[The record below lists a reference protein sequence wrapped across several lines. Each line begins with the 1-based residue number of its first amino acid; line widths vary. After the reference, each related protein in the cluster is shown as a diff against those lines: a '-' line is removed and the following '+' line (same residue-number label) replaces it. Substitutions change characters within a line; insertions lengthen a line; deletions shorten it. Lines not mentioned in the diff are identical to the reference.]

1 MAADQTFLWSH
12 GKPQESVPLQ
22 DFNITEGQDCNAE
35 TWHVTFRAFTGSEES
50 DPVEDLRRLQELC
63 HLWLRPDV
71 HTKDQILDK
80 LVMEQFMISM
90 PQELQVLVKESG
102 VDSCKDLED
111 MLRSNAKPKKW
122 TVVSLQ
128 GQKFLLRNSDVVM
141 AEAEVSDTDDV
152 TDLSRKPP
160 SSVSKTEIHPENS
173 QKVFQK
179 LENVPR
185 IDEMSRGQR
194 ILQSNLSKES
204 VRAED
209 GKNLQEA
216 TCIKNVD
223 ADVPCTHGS
232 ETEVLTQSWKGKDS
246 WSPRDPQRRKQGN
259 TSIPQEVPQGAMS
272 LDTEEF
278 SRQLRSNSKH
288 SPITMGPFG
297 HSVRK
302 EATRQTP
309 YECGTCKKRFN
320 YESQLNVHQRTHTGD
335 RPFKCM
341 VCLKGFMQSS
351 DLRVHQRVHTGE
363 KPYTCKVCFKQFTHD
378 STLRSHQR
386 VHTNEKPYQCE
397 VCDKHFNHKGN
408 LNVHLRTHSGAKPYL
423 CHQCHQD
430 FRQLGTLKRH
440 QKTHLKVT
448 TQRFCHQAQV
458 PSAQE
463 GN

>member
-1 MAADQTFLWSH
+1 MAADQTFSWNH

-63 HLWLRPDV
+63 RLWLRPDV

-80 LVMEQFMISM
+80 LVIEQFMVSM

-102 VDSCKDLED
+102 VNSCKDLED
-111 MLRSNAKPKKW
+111 ILRSNAKPKKW
-122 TVVSLQ
+122 TIVSLQ
-128 GQKFLLRNSDVVM
+128 GQKFLLRDSDVVM

-160 SSVSKTEIHPENS
+160 SSVSRTEIYPENS
-173 QKVFQK
+173 QKVLQK
-179 LENVPR
+179 LEDVPG
-185 IDEMSRGQR
+185 IDEMSRGQVWGVLPETVPEKGELEGLR
-194 ILQSNLSKES
+194 PTQNLEEDPMEDREETMTSPEPQPPKCPEDS
-204 VRAED
+204 VRAEG
-209 GKNLQEA
+209 GKNPQEA
-216 TCIKNVD
+216 TRIKNVD
-223 ADVPCTHGS
+223 ANVPHTH
-232 ETEVLTQSWKGKDS
+232 
-246 WSPRDPQRRKQGN
+246 
-259 TSIPQEVPQGAMS
+259 
-272 LDTEEF
+272 
-278 SRQLRSNSKH
+278 
-288 SPITMGPFG
+288 
-297 HSVRK
+297 VRK
-302 EATRQTP
+302 EAMRQTP

-320 YESQLNVHQRTHTGD
+320 YESQLTVHQRTHTGD

-341 VCLKGFMQSS
+341 VCHKGFMQSS

-363 KPYTCKVCFKQFTHD
+363 KPYTCKICFKQFTHD

-408 LNVHLRTHSGAKPYL
+408 LNVHLRTHSGAKPYV

-440 QKTHLKVT
+440 QKTHLKVI
-448 TQRFCHQAQV
+448 TQKFCHQAQV
-458 PSAQE
+458 PSTQE